1 MFHKHEDRWY
11 KIYII
16 GHVYD
21 LTILRIYPEQ
31 LLPAQGL
38 GLEPQQAKKP
48 PAFREGK
55 QVVCAIWVP
64 SGIACPVTFE
74 LAFKAHGERKLAN
87 FAGVCYNI
95 PTVYKR
101 GDESRMGTGN
111 LTMVYGAV
119 AMLSVLLLIGYLL
132 LEKKKARNF
141 IFLISCVAIV
151 NTGYFLLAAA
161 NSLRMAMFANGV
173 SYFGAAYSV
182 LAMLLIISEVCQMK
196 KRSWLRYALIG
207 ISTAAFALA
216 ASGDWLG
223 LYYTSVD
230 ITSIGGMTK
239 LVKEYGPLHILYL
252 LSYVLIMVG
261 IIWYAAKK
269 QRLSSFKYTI
279 LLLVAVLLNI
289 GVWAVEQGFNEDFE
303 FLSIS
308 YIVTEVILLLIYGM
322 LRDYGIMQPGGT
334 VVSVQMLA
342 QLNSRQINP
351 AALPPGM
358 EDLFHRFV
366 EKVKTLSS
374 AERRILNYYIE
385 GHETA
390 DIPDLAFISIHT
402 VKKHN
407 HSIYQKL
414 DVSSRDELMLY
425 IELFRCCDRLDELT
439 AQETVTE

>member
-1 MFHKHEDRWY
+1 
-11 KIYII
+11 
-16 GHVYD
+16 
-21 LTILRIYPEQ
+21 
-31 LLPAQGL
+31 
-38 GLEPQQAKKP
+38 
-48 PAFREGK
+48 
-55 QVVCAIWVP
+55 
-64 SGIACPVTFE
+64 
-74 LAFKAHGERKLAN
+74 
-87 FAGVCYNI
+87 
-95 PTVYKR
+95 
-101 GDESRMGTGN
+101 MGTGN

-239 LVKEYGPLHILYL
+239 LVKEYGPLHILYTVYL

-439 AQETVTE
+439 AKETATE